1 MKNQIDVLLGGK
13 NNRTIR
19 FRQFRCIDPKEKG
32 FAIDASRFGAL
43 LLRWLRTGNQQST
56 RNENRDNDFH
66 GIPT

>member
-1 MKNQIDVLLGGK
+1 
-13 NNRTIR
+13 
-19 FRQFRCIDPKEKG
+19 
-32 FAIDASRFGAL
+32 